1 MTIHAEVVTMLA
13 TLNAAFPDVTS
24 YEPSKLRALL
34 RNRRAPLE
42 RLPDMRSVE
51 DLAIDGPG
59 GDLSIRVY
67 RPHTSSDAIPLVVFA
82 HGGGFVFCDL
92 DSHDE
97 FCRSMAQGVGAVVV
111 SVDYRLAPEHSAPAA
126 HDDVFAAVE
135 WAAKHA
141 AEYGAD
147 PSKIVLAGDSAG
159 GNLAATVA
167 IAARDRGGPE
177 VAAQV
182 LIYPVIDDDFDT
194 ESYRLYGT
202 DHYNTT
208 TAHEVVLGP
217 ICARA
222 PRRRAGDTNS
232 GRVVRRSSS
241 RRCRDSRAGSAVL
254 VRRRVRETACL
265 GRRPSAASSL
275 RRAVSRFPHYSVVVA
290 HGTGA
295 TESLGDDP
303 RGVSRHSIGFL
314 RSIRRRYDRFCP
326 EQ

>member
-1 MTIHAEVVTMLA
+1 MTNSAVPWRKA
-13 TLNAAFPDVTS
+13 S
-24 YEPSKLRALL
+24 
-34 RNRRAPLE
+34 APLWS
-42 RLPDMRSVE
+42 P
-51 DLAIDGPG
+51 
-59 GDLSIRVY
+59 SIIVWPLNI
-67 RPHTSSDAIPLVVFA
+67 PHRQHTTN
-82 HGGGFVFCDL
+82 
-92 DSHDE
+92 
-97 FCRSMAQGVGAVVV
+97 
-111 SVDYRLAPEHSAPAA
+111 
-126 HDDVFAAVE
+126 VFAAVE

-208 TAHEVVLGP
+208 TAMKWYWDQYAPERRDDVRVIPTRAESFADLPAAVVVTAELDPPCSSGDEY
-217 ICARA
+217 AKLLA
-222 PRRRAGDTNS
+222 SAG
-232 GRVVRRSSS
+232 VPV
-241 RRCRDSRAGSAVL
+241 
-254 VRRRVRETACL
+254 
-265 GRRPSAASSL
+265 AASSL